1 VRTICTSIHKWIP
14 SPNPSSILILK
25 DKKYLPNSA
34 KSEAYIMGRD
44 FTFGTS
50 RSGHAPLF
58 TWDYLQH
65 MSLSE
70 HVEEAYYSK
79 KMTDY
84 LFE

>member
-1 VRTICTSIHKWIP
+1 
-14 SPNPSSILILK
+14 
-25 DKKYLPNSA
+25 
-34 KSEAYIMGRD
+34 MGKD

-58 TWDYLQH
+58 TWDYLQR

-79 KMTDY
+79 NTTDY
-84 LFE
+84 LYE